1 MTPCQNPRNK
11 NNVPDFTKRCEETAR
26 ACHIYSGDSVRP
38 WTTPHGRARIEAGL
52 GGERCIA
59 DFAPGAVPKKNKG
72 RRGRRAP
79 GRHIKAL
86 TLAGRR
92 KAKYPT
98 AEAATITWVRD
109 QRAAGIKVTTRL
121 VLQKMLREVNNRN
134 GTVLFM
140 ASPGWVKRFMGRYG
154 LKWRRRND
162 KSKRSTESLIRAL
175 AAFINALRAFRLRHP
190 SDLDPAWGN
199 FNCSNTFNV
208 DQVPLPF
215 ASADPRTLEF
225 IAVKRVWIKQ
235 PGAGLEKRQCTLQL
249 LIRALGKQPKPTLIF
264 RGNPTPTRAAD
275 RRKREEEAK
284 DYDEDVTVIWQK
296 KAWADMDTCV
306 RWSEVSFKEFM
317 DEELGAG
324 SEGLLLCDNLRSQVR
339 AGFRRAVRANA
350 RSICMF
356 GV

>member
-1 MTPCQNPRNK
+1 M
-11 NNVPDFTKRCEETAR
+11 
-26 ACHIYSGDSVRP
+26 
-38 WTTPHGRARIEAGL
+38 
-52 GGERCIA
+52 
-59 DFAPGAVPKKNKG
+59 PKKNKG

-121 VLQKMLREVNNRN
+121 VRQKMLREVNKRN
-134 GTVLFM
+134 GAVLFK

-175 AAFINALRAFRLRHP
+175 AAFIIALRAFRLRLP
-190 SDLDPAWGN
+190 SDLDPAWGK